1 MVKGVPCYYIGLSI
15 EIWTLVY
22 QSEQFLIPFDQLYKI
37 TLWDFIVELPIYN
50 IISYPNLS
58 QFQASKKRKVLTE
71 ESSPAAEEGNYVR
84 LNMKSKKY
92 RRPGKAMTGEAYKRK
107 QWKSRGLFGKGPP
120 KDWKN
125 PNKKPPPPKWVTGGS
140 SKPGNCFKCGGEG
153 HWASKCTGKKQPVIT
168 EVTPEEA
175 GL

>member
-1 MVKGVPCYYIGLSI
+1 M
-15 EIWTLVY
+15 
-22 QSEQFLIPFDQLYKI
+22 QDQ
-37 TLWDFIVELPIYN
+37 P
-50 IISYPNLS
+50 
-58 QFQASKKRKVLTE
+58 AKKRKV
-71 ESSPAAEEGNYVR
+71 AADDSAQTSDEGNFVR

-125 PNKKPPPPKWVTGGS
+125 PNKKAPPPKWVTGEK
-140 SKPGNCFKCGGEG
+140 SKPGNCFKCGEEG
-153 HWASKCTGKKQPVIT
+153 HWASKCPGKKAPVLA

-175 GL
+175 GEV